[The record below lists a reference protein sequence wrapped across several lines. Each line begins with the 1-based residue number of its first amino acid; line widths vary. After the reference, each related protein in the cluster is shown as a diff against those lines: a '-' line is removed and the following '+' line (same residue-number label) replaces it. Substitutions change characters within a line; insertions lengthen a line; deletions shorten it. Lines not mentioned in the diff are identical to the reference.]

1 MKPFKKYHIS
11 IGSNIG
17 DRLQNLQNA
26 IDLIHLEISIVCSI
40 SSVYRTNAV
49 GFKGDYFYNI
59 CISFFSNDDHNN
71 VMNSL
76 LDIEKKLGRTRGSNN
91 VYESRVIDL
100 DMLLIEDEIVNN
112 NLLTIPHPSMHLR
125 EFVLIPLNDIDPNIN
140 HPIFNKNAIE
150 LLKLCEG
157 NNKVEKIKDKLSN
170 PKDKFNISNF
180 KYIAIEGNIGAGK
193 SSLAKMISV
202 DFNSKLILERFAD
215 NPFLPKFYEEP
226 DRYAFTLEMSFLAE
240 RYQQITDD
248 LSQLNIFNDSIISD
262 YDIFKSLIFS
272 KITLS
277 DDEFALY
284 RKLFFSMYKD
294 ILKPDLYIY
303 LNQNVDRLK
312 ENIKKRGRDYEQNID
327 KKYLNNIN
335 SGYLDFHK
343 SQTDLNIKII
353 DINDLDFVNNRIDYL
368 SILSSICE

>member
-1 MKPFKKYHIS
+1 MKSFNKYHIS

-17 DRLQNLQNA
+17 DKLQNLQDA
-26 IDLIHLEISIVCSI
+26 IDLIHLEISIVSSI
-40 SSVYRTNAV
+40 SPIYKTKAV
-49 GFKGDYFYNI
+49 GFEGDDFYNI
-59 CISFFSNDDHNN
+59 CISFFSNDDPNN
-71 VMNSL
+71 ILQSL
-76 LDIEKKLGRTRGSNN
+76 LNIETKLGRTRSDKN
-91 VYESRVIDL
+91 VYESRIIDL
-100 DMLLIEDEIVNN
+100 DIILIEDQVINN
-112 NLLTIPHPSMHLR
+112 NLLTVPHPSMHLR
-125 EFVLIPLNDIDPNIN
+125 EFVLAPLNDIDPNIN
-140 HPIFNKNAIE
+140 HPILNKNSNE
-150 LLKLCEG
+150 LLKSCKG
-157 NNKVEKIKDKLSN
+157 SNVEKLSKVLSN
-170 PKDKFNISNF
+170 PKDQFNISKF

-193 SSLAKMISV
+193 TSLAKKISI

-215 NPFLPKFYEEP
+215 NPFLPKFYEDP

-248 LSQLNIFNDSIISD
+248 LSQLNIFSDSIVSD

-277 DDEFALY
+277 EDEFALY

-303 LNQNVDRLK
+303 LNQNIDRLK

-327 KKYLNNIN
+327 SKYLKNIN

-343 SQTDLNIKII
+343 TQTDLNIKII
-353 DINDLDFVNNRIDYL
+353 DINNMDFVNNRIDYL
-368 SILSSICE
+368 NILKSICQ

>member
-1 MKPFKKYHIS
+1 MKSFNKYHIS

-17 DRLQNLQNA
+17 DRLQNLQDA
-26 IDLIHLEISIVCSI
+26 IDLIHLEISIVTSI
-40 SSVYRTNAV
+40 SPIYQTKAV
-49 GFKGDYFYNI
+49 GFEGDDFYNI
-59 CISFFSNDDHNN
+59 CISFFSNDDPNN
-71 VMNSL
+71 L
-76 LDIEKKLGRTRGSNN
+76 LQTLLNIETKLGRTRSDKN
-91 VYESRVIDL
+91 VYESRIIDL
-100 DMLLIEDEIVNN
+100 DIILIEDQVINN
-112 NLLTIPHPSMHLR
+112 NLLTVPHPSMHLR
-125 EFVLIPLNDIDPNIN
+125 EFVLAPLNDIDPNIN
-140 HPIFNKNAIE
+140 HPILNKNSNE
-150 LLKLCEG
+150 LLKSCKD
-157 NNKVEKIKDKLSN
+157 NNIKKLSKVLSN
-170 PKDKFNISNF
+170 PKDQFNISKF

-193 SSLAKMISV
+193 TSLAKKISI

-248 LSQLNIFNDSIISD
+248 LSQLNIFSDSIVSD

-277 DDEFALY
+277 EDEFALY

-303 LNQNVDRLK
+303 LNQNIDRLK

-327 KKYLNNIN
+327 SKYLKNIN

-343 SQTDLNIKII
+343 TQTDLNIKII
-353 DINDLDFVNNRIDYL
+353 DINNMDFVNNRIDYL
-368 SILSSICE
+368 NLLKSICQ

>member
-1 MKPFKKYHIS
+1 MKSFNKYHIS

-17 DRLQNLQNA
+17 DKLQNLQDA
-26 IDLIHLEISIVCSI
+26 IDLIHLEISIVTSI
-40 SSVYRTNAV
+40 SPIYQTKAV
-49 GFKGDYFYNI
+49 GFEGDDFYNI
-59 CISFFSNDDHNN
+59 CISFFSNDDPNN
-71 VMNSL
+71 L
-76 LDIEKKLGRTRGSNN
+76 LQTLLNIETKLGRTRSDKN
-91 VYESRVIDL
+91 VYESRIIDL
-100 DMLLIEDEIVNN
+100 DIILIEDQVINN
-112 NLLTIPHPSMHLR
+112 NLLTVPHPSLHLR
-125 EFVLIPLNDIDPNIN
+125 EFVLAPLNDIDPNIN
-140 HPIFNKNAIE
+140 HPILNKNSNE
-150 LLKLCEG
+150 LLKSCKD
-157 NNKVEKIKDKLSN
+157 NNIKKLSKVLSN
-170 PKDKFNISNF
+170 PKDQFNISKF

-193 SSLAKMISV
+193 TSLAKKISI

-248 LSQLNIFNDSIISD
+248 LSQLNIFSDSIVSD

-277 DDEFALY
+277 EDEFALY

-303 LNQNVDRLK
+303 LNQNIDRLK

-327 KKYLNNIN
+327 SKYLKNIN

-343 SQTDLNIKII
+343 TQTDLNIKII
-353 DINDLDFVNNRIDYL
+353 DINNMDFVNNRIDYL
-368 SILSSICE
+368 SLLKSICQ

>member
-1 MKPFKKYHIS
+1 MKSFNKYHIS

-17 DRLQNLQNA
+17 DRLQNLQDA
-26 IDLIHLEISIVCSI
+26 IDLIHLEISIVTSI
-40 SSVYRTNAV
+40 SPIYQTKAV
-49 GFKGDYFYNI
+49 GFEGDDFYNI
-59 CISFFSNDDHNN
+59 CISFFSNDDPNN
-71 VMNSL
+71 L
-76 LDIEKKLGRTRGSNN
+76 LQTLLNIETKLGRTRSDKN
-91 VYESRVIDL
+91 VYESRIIDL
-100 DMLLIEDEIVNN
+100 DIILIEDQVINN
-112 NLLTIPHPSMHLR
+112 NLLTVPHPSMHLR
-125 EFVLIPLNDIDPNIN
+125 EFVLAPLNDIDPNIN
-140 HPIFNKNAIE
+140 HPILNKNSNE
-150 LLKLCEG
+150 LLKSCKG
-157 NNKVEKIKDKLSN
+157 SNVEKLSKVLSN
-170 PKDKFNISNF
+170 PKDQFNISKF

-193 SSLAKMISV
+193 TSLAKKISI

-215 NPFLPKFYEEP
+215 NPFLPKFYEDP

-248 LSQLNIFNDSIISD
+248 LSQLNIFSDSIVSD

-277 DDEFALY
+277 EDEFALY

-303 LNQNVDRLK
+303 LNQNIDRLK

-327 KKYLNNIN
+327 SKYLKNIN

-343 SQTDLNIKII
+343 TQTDLNIKII
-353 DINDLDFVNNRIDYL
+353 DINNMDFVNNRIDYL
-368 SILSSICE
+368 NILKSICQ

>member
-1 MKPFKKYHIS
+1 MKSFNKYHIS

-26 IDLIHLEISIVCSI
+26 IDLIHLEISIVTSI
-40 SSVYRTNAV
+40 SPIYKTKAV
-49 GFKGDYFYNI
+49 GFKGDDFYNI
-59 CISFFSNDDHNN
+59 CISFFSNDDPNN
-71 VMNSL
+71 LLQSL
-76 LDIEKKLGRTRGSNN
+76 LSIETKLGRTRSDKN
-91 VYESRVIDL
+91 VYESRTIDL
-100 DMLLIEDEIVNN
+100 DIILIEDQIINN
-112 NLLTIPHPSMHLR
+112 NLLTVPHPSMHLR
-125 EFVLIPLNDIDPNIN
+125 EFVLAPLNDIDPNIN
-140 HPIFNKNAIE
+140 HPILNKNSNE
-150 LLKLCEG
+150 LLKSCKG
-157 NNKVEKIKDKLSN
+157 SNVEKLSKVLSN
-170 PKDKFNISNF
+170 PKDQFNISKF

-193 SSLAKMISV
+193 TSLAKKISI

-240 RYQQITDD
+240 RYQQITVDF
-248 LSQLNIFNDSIISD
+248 SQLNIFSDSIVSD

-272 KITLS
+272 KITLRE
-277 DDEFALY
+277 DEFALY

-303 LNQNVDRLK
+303 LNQNIDRLK

-327 KKYLNNIN
+327 SKYLKNIN

-343 SQTDLNIKII
+343 TQTDLNIKII
-353 DINDLDFVNNRIDYL
+353 DINNMDFLNNRIDYL
-368 SILSSICE
+368 NILKSICQ

>member
-1 MKPFKKYHIS
+1 MKSFNKYHIS

-26 IDLIHLEISIVCSI
+26 IDLIHLEISIISSI
-40 SSVYRTNAV
+40 SPIYKTKAV
-49 GFKGDYFYNI
+49 GFNGDDFYNI
-59 CISFFSNDDHNN
+59 CISFFSNDDPNN
-71 VMNSL
+71 LLQSL
-76 LDIEKKLGRTRGSNN
+76 LNIEGKLGRTRNNKN
-91 VYESRVIDL
+91 VYESRTIDL
-100 DMLLIEDEIVNN
+100 DIILIEDQIINN
-112 NLLTIPHPSMHLR
+112 NLLTVPHPSMHLR
-125 EFVLIPLNDIDPNIN
+125 EFVLAPLNDIDPNIN
-140 HPIFNKNAIE
+140 HPILNKNSNE
-150 LLKLCEG
+150 LLKLCKSG
-157 NNKVEKIKDKLSN
+157 HIEKLREILTN
-170 PKDKFNISNF
+170 PKHQFDISKF

-193 SSLAKMISV
+193 TSLAKKISI

-215 NPFLPKFYEEP
+215 NPFLPKFYEDP

-248 LSQLNIFNDSIISD
+248 LSQLNIFNDSIVSD

-277 DDEFALY
+277 EDEFALY

-303 LNQNVDRLK
+303 LNQNIDRLK

-327 KKYLNNIN
+327 SKYLKSIN

-343 SQTDLNIKII
+343 TQTDLNIKII
-353 DINDLDFVNNRIDYL
+353 DINNMDFVNNRIDYL
-368 SILSSICE
+368 SILKSICQ

>member
-1 MKPFKKYHIS
+1 MKSFNKYHIS

-26 IDLIHLEISIVCSI
+26 IDLIHLEISIISSI
-40 SSVYRTNAV
+40 SPIYRTKAV
-49 GFKGDYFYNI
+49 GFNGDDFYNI
-59 CISFFSNDDHNN
+59 CISFFSNDDPNN
-71 VMNSL
+71 LLQSL
-76 LDIEKKLGRTRGSNN
+76 LNIEGKLGRTRNNKN
-91 VYESRVIDL
+91 VYESRTIDL
-100 DMLLIEDEIVNN
+100 DIILIEDQIINN
-112 NLLTIPHPSMHLR
+112 NLLTVPHPSMHLR
-125 EFVLIPLNDIDPNIN
+125 EFVLAPLNDIDPNIN
-140 HPIFNKNAIE
+140 HPILNKNSNE
-150 LLKLCEG
+150 LLKSCESG
-157 NNKVEKIKDKLSN
+157 DVEKLREILTN
-170 PKDKFNISNF
+170 PKDQFDISKF

-193 SSLAKMISV
+193 TSLAKKISI

-215 NPFLPKFYEEP
+215 NPFLPKFYEDP

-248 LSQLNIFNDSIISD
+248 LSQLNIFNDSIVSD

-277 DDEFALY
+277 EDEFALY

-303 LNQNVDRLK
+303 LNQNIDRLK

-327 KKYLNNIN
+327 SKYLKSIN

-343 SQTDLNIKII
+343 TQTDLNIKII
-353 DINDLDFVNNRIDYL
+353 DINNMDFVNNRIDYL
-368 SILSSICE
+368 SILKSICQ

>member
-1 MKPFKKYHIS
+1 MKSFNKYHIS

-17 DRLQNLQNA
+17 DKLQNLQDA
-26 IDLIHLEISIVCSI
+26 IDLIHLEISIVTSI
-40 SSVYRTNAV
+40 SPIYQTKAV
-49 GFKGDYFYNI
+49 GFEGDDFYNI
-59 CISFFSNDDHNN
+59 CISFFSNDDPNN
-71 VMNSL
+71 L
-76 LDIEKKLGRTRGSNN
+76 LQTLLNIETKLGRTRSDKN
-91 VYESRVIDL
+91 VYESRIIDL
-100 DMLLIEDEIVNN
+100 DIILIEDQVINN
-112 NLLTIPHPSMHLR
+112 NLLTVPHPSMHLR
-125 EFVLIPLNDIDPNIN
+125 EFVLAPLNDIDPNIN
-140 HPIFNKNAIE
+140 HPILNKNSNE
-150 LLKLCEG
+150 LLKSCKG
-157 NNKVEKIKDKLSN
+157 SNVEKLSKVLSN
-170 PKDKFNISNF
+170 PKDQFNISKF

-193 SSLAKMISV
+193 TSLAKKISI

-215 NPFLPKFYEEP
+215 NPFLPKFYEDP

-248 LSQLNIFNDSIISD
+248 LSQLNIFSDSIVSD

-277 DDEFALY
+277 EDEFALY

-303 LNQNVDRLK
+303 LNQNIDRLK

-327 KKYLNNIN
+327 SKYLKNIN

-343 SQTDLNIKII
+343 TQTDLNIKII
-353 DINDLDFVNNRIDYL
+353 DINNMDFVNNRIDYL
-368 SILSSICE
+368 NILKSICQ

>member
-1 MKPFKKYHIS
+1 MKSFNKYHIS

-17 DRLQNLQNA
+17 DRLQNLQDA
-26 IDLIHLEISIVCSI
+26 IDLIHLEISIVTSI
-40 SSVYRTNAV
+40 SPIYQTKAV
-49 GFKGDYFYNI
+49 GFEGDDFYNI
-59 CISFFSNDDHNN
+59 CISFFSNDDPNN
-71 VMNSL
+71 L
-76 LDIEKKLGRTRGSNN
+76 LQTLLNIETKLGRTRSDKN
-91 VYESRVIDL
+91 VYESRIIDL
-100 DMLLIEDEIVNN
+100 DIILIEDQVIIN
-112 NLLTIPHPSMHLR
+112 NLLTVPHPSMHLR
-125 EFVLIPLNDIDPNIN
+125 EFVLAPLNDIDPNIN
-140 HPIFNKNAIE
+140 HPILNKNSNE
-150 LLKLCEG
+150 LLKSCKD
-157 NNKVEKIKDKLSN
+157 NNIKKLSKVLSN
-170 PKDKFNISNF
+170 PKDQFNISKF

-193 SSLAKMISV
+193 TSLAKKISI

-248 LSQLNIFNDSIISD
+248 LSQLNIFSDSIVSD

-277 DDEFALY
+277 EDEFALY

-303 LNQNVDRLK
+303 LNQNIDRLK

-327 KKYLNNIN
+327 SKYLKNIN

-343 SQTDLNIKII
+343 TQTDLNIKII
-353 DINDLDFVNNRIDYL
+353 DINNMDFVNNRIDYL
-368 SILSSICE
+368 SLLKSICQ

>member
-1 MKPFKKYHIS
+1 MKSFNKYHIS

-26 IDLIHLEISIVCSI
+26 IDLIHLEISIISSI
-40 SSVYRTNAV
+40 SPIYKTKAV
-49 GFKGDYFYNI
+49 GFNGDDFYNI
-59 CISFFSNDDHNN
+59 CISFFSNDDPNN
-71 VMNSL
+71 LLQSL
-76 LDIEKKLGRTRGSNN
+76 LNIEGKLGRTRNNKN
-91 VYESRVIDL
+91 VYESRTIDL
-100 DMLLIEDEIVNN
+100 DIILIEDQIINN
-112 NLLTIPHPSMHLR
+112 NLLTVPHPSMHLR
-125 EFVLIPLNDIDPNIN
+125 EFVLAPLNDIDPNIN
-140 HPIFNKNAIE
+140 HPILNKNSNE
-150 LLKLCEG
+150 LLKSCESG
-157 NNKVEKIKDKLSN
+157 DVEKLREILTN
-170 PKDKFNISNF
+170 PKDQFDISKF

-193 SSLAKMISV
+193 TSLAKKISI

-215 NPFLPKFYEEP
+215 NPFLPKFYEDP

-248 LSQLNIFNDSIISD
+248 LSQLNIFNDSIVSD

-277 DDEFALY
+277 EDEFALY
-284 RKLFFSMYKD
+284 RRLFFSMYKD

-303 LNQNVDRLK
+303 LNQNIDRLK

-327 KKYLNNIN
+327 SKYLKSIN

-343 SQTDLNIKII
+343 TQTDLNIKII
-353 DINDLDFVNNRIDYL
+353 DINNMDFVNNRIDYL
-368 SILSSICE
+368 SILKSICQ

>member
-1 MKPFKKYHIS
+1 MKSFNKYHIS

-17 DRLQNLQNA
+17 DKLQNLQDA
-26 IDLIHLEISIVCSI
+26 IDLIHLEISIVSSI
-40 SSVYRTNAV
+40 SPIYKTKAV
-49 GFKGDYFYNI
+49 GFKGDDFHNI
-59 CISFFSNDDHNN
+59 CISFFSNDDPNN
-71 VMNSL
+71 ILQSL
-76 LDIEKKLGRTRGSNN
+76 LNIEIKLGRTRSDKN
-91 VYESRVIDL
+91 VYESRIIDL
-100 DMLLIEDEIVNN
+100 DIILIEDQVINN
-112 NLLTIPHPSMHLR
+112 NLLTVPHPSMHLR
-125 EFVLIPLNDIDPNIN
+125 EFVLAPLNDIDPNIN
-140 HPIFNKNAIE
+140 HPILNKNSNE
-150 LLKLCEG
+150 LLKSCKG
-157 NNKVEKIKDKLSN
+157 SNVEKLSKVLSN
-170 PKDKFNISNF
+170 PKDQFNISKF

-193 SSLAKMISV
+193 TSLAKKISI

-215 NPFLPKFYEEP
+215 NPFLPKFYEDP

-248 LSQLNIFNDSIISD
+248 LSQLNIFSDSIVSD

-277 DDEFALY
+277 EDEFALY

-303 LNQNVDRLK
+303 LNQNIDRLK

-327 KKYLNNIN
+327 SKYLKNIN

-343 SQTDLNIKII
+343 TQTDLNIKII
-353 DINDLDFVNNRIDYL
+353 DINNMDFINNRIDYL
-368 SILSSICE
+368 NILKSICQ

>member
-1 MKPFKKYHIS
+1 MKSFNKYHIS

-26 IDLIHLEISIVCSI
+26 IDLIHLEISIVTSI
-40 SSVYRTNAV
+40 SPIYKTKAI
-49 GFKGDYFYNI
+49 GFKGDDFYNI
-59 CISFFSNDDHNN
+59 CISFFSNDDPNN
-71 VMNSL
+71 LLQSL
-76 LDIEKKLGRTRGSNN
+76 LSIETKLGRTRSDKN
-91 VYESRVIDL
+91 VYESRTIDL
-100 DMLLIEDEIVNN
+100 DIILIEDQIINN
-112 NLLTIPHPSMHLR
+112 NLLTVPHPSMHLR
-125 EFVLIPLNDIDPNIN
+125 EFVLAPLNDIDPNIN
-140 HPIFNKNAIE
+140 HPILNKNSNE
-150 LLKLCEG
+150 LLKSCKG
-157 NNKVEKIKDKLSN
+157 SNVEKLSKVLSN
-170 PKDKFNISNF
+170 PKDQFNISKF

-193 SSLAKMISV
+193 TSLAKKISI

-248 LSQLNIFNDSIISD
+248 LSQLNIFSDSIVSD

-277 DDEFALY
+277 EDEFALY

-303 LNQNVDRLK
+303 LNQNIERLK

-327 KKYLNNIN
+327 SKYLKNIN

-343 SQTDLNIKII
+343 TQTDLNIKII
-353 DINDLDFVNNRIDYL
+353 DINNMDFLNNRIDYL
-368 SILSSICE
+368 NILKSICQ

>member
-1 MKPFKKYHIS
+1 MKSFNKYHIS

-26 IDLIHLEISIVCSI
+26 IDLIHLEISIISSI
-40 SSVYRTNAV
+40 SPIYKTKAV
-49 GFKGDYFYNI
+49 GFNGDDFYNI
-59 CISFFSNDDHNN
+59 CISFFSNDDPNN
-71 VMNSL
+71 LLQSL
-76 LDIEKKLGRTRGSNN
+76 LNIEEKLGRTRSDKN
-91 VYESRVIDL
+91 VYESRTIDL
-100 DMLLIEDEIVNN
+100 DIILIEDQIINN
-112 NLLTIPHPSMHLR
+112 NLLTVPHPSMHLR
-125 EFVLIPLNDIDPNIN
+125 EFVLAPLNDIDPNIN
-140 HPIFNKNAIE
+140 HPILNKNSNE
-150 LLKLCEG
+150 LLKSCESG
-157 NNKVEKIKDKLSN
+157 DVEKLREILTN
-170 PKDKFNISNF
+170 PKDQFDISKF

-193 SSLAKMISV
+193 TSLAKKISI

-215 NPFLPKFYEEP
+215 NPFLPKFYEDP

-248 LSQLNIFNDSIISD
+248 LSQLNIFNDSIVSD

-277 DDEFALY
+277 EDEFALY

-303 LNQNVDRLK
+303 LNQNIDRLK

-327 KKYLNNIN
+327 SKYLKSIN

-343 SQTDLNIKII
+343 TQTDLNIKII
-353 DINDLDFVNNRIDYL
+353 DINNMDFVNNRIDYL
-368 SILSSICE
+368 SILKSICQ

>member
-1 MKPFKKYHIS
+1 MKSFNKYHIS

-17 DRLQNLQNA
+17 DRLQNLQDA
-26 IDLIHLEISIVCSI
+26 IDLIHLEISIVTSI
-40 SSVYRTNAV
+40 SPIYQTKAV
-49 GFKGDYFYNI
+49 GFEGDDFYNI
-59 CISFFSNDDHNN
+59 CISFFSNDDPNN
-71 VMNSL
+71 ILQSL
-76 LDIEKKLGRTRGSNN
+76 LNIETKLGRTRSDKN
-91 VYESRVIDL
+91 VYESRIIDL
-100 DMLLIEDEIVNN
+100 DIILIEDQVINN
-112 NLLTIPHPSMHLR
+112 NLLTVPHPSMHLR
-125 EFVLIPLNDIDPNIN
+125 EFVLAPLNDIDPNIN
-140 HPIFNKNAIE
+140 HPILNKNSNE
-150 LLKLCEG
+150 LLKSCKD
-157 NNKVEKIKDKLSN
+157 NNIKKLSKVLSN
-170 PKDKFNISNF
+170 PKDQFNISKF

-193 SSLAKMISV
+193 TSLAKKISI

-215 NPFLPKFYEEP
+215 NPFLPKFYEDP

-248 LSQLNIFNDSIISD
+248 LSQLNIFSDSIVSD

-277 DDEFALY
+277 EDEFALY

-303 LNQNVDRLK
+303 LNQNIDRLK

-327 KKYLNNIN
+327 SKYLKNIN

-343 SQTDLNIKII
+343 TQTDLNIKII
-353 DINDLDFVNNRIDYL
+353 DINNMDFVNNRIDYL
-368 SILSSICE
+368 SLLKSICQ

>member
-1 MKPFKKYHIS
+1 MKSFNKYHIS

-17 DRLQNLQNA
+17 DKLQNLQDA
-26 IDLIHLEISIVCSI
+26 IDLIHLEISIVSSI
-40 SSVYRTNAV
+40 SPIYKTKAV
-49 GFKGDYFYNI
+49 AFEGDDFYNI
-59 CISFFSNDDHNN
+59 CISFFSNDDPNN
-71 VMNSL
+71 ILQSL
-76 LDIEKKLGRTRGSNN
+76 LNIETKLGRTRSDKN
-91 VYESRVIDL
+91 VFESRKIDL
-100 DMLLIEDEIVNN
+100 DIILIEDQVISN
-112 NLLTIPHPSMHLR
+112 NLLTVPHPSMHLR
-125 EFVLIPLNDIDPNIN
+125 EFVLAPLNDIDPNIN
-140 HPIFNKNAIE
+140 HPILNKNSNE
-150 LLKLCEG
+150 LLKSCKG
-157 NNKVEKIKDKLSN
+157 SNVEKLSKVLSN
-170 PKDKFNISNF
+170 PKDQFNISKF

-193 SSLAKMISV
+193 TSLAKKISI

-215 NPFLPKFYEEP
+215 NPFLPKFYEDP

-248 LSQLNIFNDSIISD
+248 LSQLNIFSDSIVSD

-277 DDEFALY
+277 EDEFALY

-303 LNQNVDRLK
+303 LNQNIDRLK

-327 KKYLNNIN
+327 SKYLKNIN

-343 SQTDLNIKII
+343 TQTDLNIKII
-353 DINDLDFVNNRIDYL
+353 DINNMDFVNNRIDYL
-368 SILSSICE
+368 NILKSICQ

>member
-1 MKPFKKYHIS
+1 MKSFNKYHIS

-26 IDLIHLEISIVCSI
+26 IDLIHLEISIISSI
-40 SSVYRTNAV
+40 SPIYKTKAV
-49 GFKGDYFYNI
+49 GFNGDDFYNI
-59 CISFFSNDDHNN
+59 CISFFSNDDPNN
-71 VMNSL
+71 LLQSL
-76 LDIEKKLGRTRGSNN
+76 LNIEEKLGRTRSDNN
-91 VYESRVIDL
+91 IYESRTIDL
-100 DMLLIEDEIVNN
+100 DIILIEDQIINN
-112 NLLTIPHPSMHLR
+112 NLLTVPHPSMHLR
-125 EFVLIPLNDIDPNIN
+125 EFVLAPLNDIDPNIN
-140 HPIFNKNAIE
+140 HPILNKNSNE
-150 LLKLCEG
+150 LLKSCESG
-157 NNKVEKIKDKLSN
+157 DVEKLREILNN
-170 PKDKFNISNF
+170 PKDQFDISKF

-193 SSLAKMISV
+193 TSLAKKISI

-215 NPFLPKFYEEP
+215 NPFLPKFYEDP

-248 LSQLNIFNDSIISD
+248 LSQLNIFNDSIVSD

-277 DDEFALY
+277 EDEFALY

-303 LNQNVDRLK
+303 LNQNIDRLK

-327 KKYLNNIN
+327 SKYLKNIN

-343 SQTDLNIKII
+343 TQN
-353 DINDLDFVNNRIDYL
+353 NFVL
-368 SILSSICE
+368 HP

>member
-1 MKPFKKYHIS
+1 MKSFNKYHIS

-17 DRLQNLQNA
+17 DKLQNLQDA
-26 IDLIHLEISIVCSI
+26 IDLIHLEISIVSSI
-40 SSVYRTNAV
+40 SSIYKTKAV
-49 GFKGDYFYNI
+49 GFKGDDFYNI
-59 CISFFSNDDHNN
+59 CISFFSNDDPNDLLQ
-71 VMNSL
+71 SL
-76 LDIEKKLGRTRGSNN
+76 LNIEAKLGRTRSDKN
-91 VYESRVIDL
+91 VYESRIIDL
-100 DMLLIEDEIVNN
+100 DIILIEDQVIKN
-112 NLLTIPHPSMHLR
+112 NLLTVPHPSMHLR
-125 EFVLIPLNDIDPNIN
+125 EFVLAPLNDIDPNIN
-140 HPIFNKNAIE
+140 HPILNKTSNE
-150 LLKLCEG
+150 LLKLCKSG
-157 NNKVEKIKDKLSN
+157 DVEKLREILTN
-170 PKDKFNISNF
+170 PKDQFDISKF

-193 SSLAKMISV
+193 TSLAKKISI

-215 NPFLPKFYEEP
+215 NPFLPKFYEDP

-248 LSQLNIFNDSIISD
+248 LSQLNIFNDSIVSD

-277 DDEFALY
+277 EDEFALY

-303 LNQNVDRLK
+303 LNQNIDRLK

-327 KKYLNNIN
+327 SKYLKNIN

-343 SQTDLNIKII
+343 TQTDLNIKII
-353 DINDLDFVNNRIDYL
+353 DINNMDFVNNRIDYL
-368 SILSSICE
+368 SILKSICQ

>member
-1 MKPFKKYHIS
+1 
-11 IGSNIG
+11 
-17 DRLQNLQNA
+17 
-26 IDLIHLEISIVCSI
+26 
-40 SSVYRTNAV
+40 
-49 GFKGDYFYNI
+49 
-59 CISFFSNDDHNN
+59 
-71 VMNSL
+71 MNSL

-112 NLLTIPHPSMHLR
+112 NLLTIPHHSMHLR

-303 LNQNVDRLK
+303 LYQNT
-312 ENIKKRGRDYEQNID
+312 
-327 KKYLNNIN
+327 
-335 SGYLDFHK
+335 SMTCK
-343 SQTDLNIKII
+343 SQG
-353 DINDLDFVNNRIDYL
+353 V
-368 SILSSICE
+368 LSSQNATTSCRLAQFLLIE

>member
-1 MKPFKKYHIS
+1 MKSFNKYHIS

-17 DRLQNLQNA
+17 DRLQNLQDA
-26 IDLIHLEISIVCSI
+26 IDLIHLEISIVTSI
-40 SSVYRTNAV
+40 SPIYQTKAV
-49 GFKGDYFYNI
+49 GFEGDDFYNI
-59 CISFFSNDDHNN
+59 CISFFSNDDPNN
-71 VMNSL
+71 L
-76 LDIEKKLGRTRGSNN
+76 LQTLLNIETKLGRTRSDKN
-91 VYESRVIDL
+91 VYESRIIDL
-100 DMLLIEDEIVNN
+100 DIILIEDQVINN
-112 NLLTIPHPSMHLR
+112 NLLTVPHPSMHLR
-125 EFVLIPLNDIDPNIN
+125 EFVLAPLNDIDPNIN
-140 HPIFNKNAIE
+140 HPILNKNSNE
-150 LLKLCEG
+150 LLKSCKD
-157 NNKVEKIKDKLSN
+157 NNIKKLSKVLSN
-170 PKDKFNISNF
+170 PKDQFNISKF

-193 SSLAKMISV
+193 TSLAKKISI

-248 LSQLNIFNDSIISD
+248 LSQLNIFSDSIVSD

-277 DDEFALY
+277 EDEFALY

-303 LNQNVDRLK
+303 LNQNIDRLK

-327 KKYLNNIN
+327 SKYLKNIN

-343 SQTDLNIKII
+343 TQTDLNIKII
-353 DINDLDFVNNRIDYL
+353 DINNMDFVNNRIDYL
-368 SILSSICE
+368 SILKSICQ

>member
-1 MKPFKKYHIS
+1 MKSFNKYHIS

-26 IDLIHLEISIVCSI
+26 IDLIHLEISIISSI
-40 SSVYRTNAV
+40 SPIYKTKAV
-49 GFKGDYFYNI
+49 GFNGDDFYNI
-59 CISFFSNDDHNN
+59 CISFFSNDDPNN
-71 VMNSL
+71 LLQSL
-76 LDIEKKLGRTRGSNN
+76 LNIEGKLGRTRNNKN
-91 VYESRVIDL
+91 VYESRTIDL
-100 DMLLIEDEIVNN
+100 DIILIEDQIINN
-112 NLLTIPHPSMHLR
+112 NLLTVPHPSMHLR
-125 EFVLIPLNDIDPNIN
+125 EFVLAPLNDIDPNIN
-140 HPIFNKNAIE
+140 HPILNKNSNE
-150 LLKLCEG
+150 LLKSCESG
-157 NNKVEKIKDKLSN
+157 DVEKLREILNN
-170 PKDKFNISNF
+170 PKDQFDISKF

-193 SSLAKMISV
+193 TSLAKKISI

-215 NPFLPKFYEEP
+215 NPFLPKFYEDP

-248 LSQLNIFNDSIISD
+248 LSQLNIFNDSIVSD

-277 DDEFALY
+277 EDEFALY

-303 LNQNVDRLK
+303 LNQNIDRLK

-327 KKYLNNIN
+327 SKYLKSIN

-343 SQTDLNIKII
+343 TQTDLNIKII
-353 DINDLDFVNNRIDYL
+353 DINNMDFVNNRIDYL
-368 SILSSICE
+368 SILKSICQ

>member
-1 MKPFKKYHIS
+1 MKSFNKYHIS

-26 IDLIHLEISIVCSI
+26 IDLIHLEISIVTSI
-40 SSVYRTNAV
+40 SPIYKTKAV
-49 GFKGDYFYNI
+49 GFKGDDFYNI
-59 CISFFSNDDHNN
+59 CISFFSNDDPNN
-71 VMNSL
+71 LLQSL
-76 LDIEKKLGRTRGSNN
+76 LNIETKLGRTRSDKN
-91 VYESRVIDL
+91 VYESRTIDL
-100 DMLLIEDEIVNN
+100 DIILIEDQIINN
-112 NLLTIPHPSMHLR
+112 NLLTVPHPSMHLR
-125 EFVLIPLNDIDPNIN
+125 EFVLAPLNDIDPNIN
-140 HPIFNKNAIE
+140 HPILNKNSNE
-150 LLKLCEG
+150 LLKSCKG
-157 NNKVEKIKDKLSN
+157 SNVEKLSKVLSN
-170 PKDKFNISNF
+170 PKDQFNISKF

-193 SSLAKMISV
+193 TSLAKKISI

-248 LSQLNIFNDSIISD
+248 LSQLNIFSDSIVSD

-277 DDEFALY
+277 EDEFALY

-303 LNQNVDRLK
+303 LNQNIERLK
-312 ENIKKRGRDYEQNID
+312 ENIKKRGRDYEQNIYS
-327 KKYLNNIN
+327 KYLKNIN

-343 SQTDLNIKII
+343 TQTDLNIKII
-353 DINDLDFVNNRIDYL
+353 DINNMDFLNNRIDYL
-368 SILSSICE
+368 NILKSICQ

>member
-1 MKPFKKYHIS
+1 MKSFNKYHIS

-26 IDLIHLEISIVCSI
+26 IDLIHLEISIISSI
-40 SSVYRTNAV
+40 SPIYKTKAV
-49 GFKGDYFYNI
+49 GFNGDDFYNI
-59 CISFFSNDDHNN
+59 CISFFSNDDPNN
-71 VMNSL
+71 LLQSL
-76 LDIEKKLGRTRGSNN
+76 LNIEGKLGRTRNNKN
-91 VYESRVIDL
+91 VYESRTIDL
-100 DMLLIEDEIVNN
+100 DIILIEDQIINN
-112 NLLTIPHPSMHLR
+112 NLLTVPHPSMHLR
-125 EFVLIPLNDIDPNIN
+125 EFVLAPLNDIDPNIN
-140 HPIFNKNAIE
+140 HPILNKNSNE
-150 LLKLCEG
+150 LLKSCESG
-157 NNKVEKIKDKLSN
+157 DVEKLREILTN
-170 PKDKFNISNF
+170 PKDQFDISKF

-193 SSLAKMISV
+193 TSLAKKISI

-215 NPFLPKFYEEP
+215 NPFLPKFYEDP

-248 LSQLNIFNDSIISD
+248 LSQLNIFNDSIVSD

-277 DDEFALY
+277 EDEFALY

-303 LNQNVDRLK
+303 LNQNIDRLK

-327 KKYLNNIN
+327 SKYLKSIN

-343 SQTDLNIKII
+343 TQTDLNIKII
-353 DINDLDFVNNRIDYL
+353 DINNMDFVNNRIDYL
-368 SILSSICE
+368 SILKSICQ

>member
-1 MKPFKKYHIS
+1 MKSFNKYHIS

-26 IDLIHLEISIVCSI
+26 IDLIHLEISIISSI
-40 SSVYRTNAV
+40 SPIYKTKAV
-49 GFKGDYFYNI
+49 GFNGDDFYNI
-59 CISFFSNDDHNN
+59 CISFFSNDDPNN
-71 VMNSL
+71 LLQSL
-76 LDIEKKLGRTRGSNN
+76 LNIEEKLGRTRNNKN
-91 VYESRVIDL
+91 VYESRTIDL
-100 DMLLIEDEIVNN
+100 DIILIEDQIINN
-112 NLLTIPHPSMHLR
+112 NLLTVPHPSMHLR
-125 EFVLIPLNDIDPNIN
+125 EFVLAPLNDIDPNIN
-140 HPIFNKNAIE
+140 HPILNKNSNE
-150 LLKLCEG
+150 LLKSCESG
-157 NNKVEKIKDKLSN
+157 DVEKLREILTN
-170 PKDKFNISNF
+170 PKDQFDISKF

-193 SSLAKMISV
+193 TSLAKKISI

-215 NPFLPKFYEEP
+215 NPFLPKFYEDP

-248 LSQLNIFNDSIISD
+248 LSQLNIFNDSIVSD

-277 DDEFALY
+277 EDEFALY

-303 LNQNVDRLK
+303 LNQNIDRLK

-327 KKYLNNIN
+327 SKYLKSIN

-343 SQTDLNIKII
+343 TQTDLNIKII
-353 DINDLDFVNNRIDYL
+353 DINNMDFVNNRIDYL
-368 SILSSICE
+368 SILKSICQ

>member
-1 MKPFKKYHIS
+1 MKSFNKYHIS

-17 DRLQNLQNA
+17 DKLQNLQDA
-26 IDLIHLEISIVCSI
+26 IDLIHLEISIVSSI
-40 SSVYRTNAV
+40 SPIYKTKAV
-49 GFKGDYFYNI
+49 GFEGDDFYNI
-59 CISFFSNDDHNN
+59 CISFFSNDDPNN
-71 VMNSL
+71 ILQSL
-76 LDIEKKLGRTRGSNN
+76 LNIETKLGRTRSDKN
-91 VYESRVIDL
+91 VFESRKIDL
-100 DMLLIEDEIVNN
+100 DIILIEDQVISN
-112 NLLTIPHPSMHLR
+112 NLLTVPHPSMHLR
-125 EFVLIPLNDIDPNIN
+125 EFVLAPLNDIDPNIN
-140 HPIFNKNAIE
+140 HPILNKNSNE
-150 LLKLCEG
+150 LLKSCKG
-157 NNKVEKIKDKLSN
+157 SNVEKLSKVLSN
-170 PKDKFNISNF
+170 PKDQFNISKF

-193 SSLAKMISV
+193 TSLAKKISI

-215 NPFLPKFYEEP
+215 NPFLPKFYEDP

-248 LSQLNIFNDSIISD
+248 LSQLNIFSDSIVSD

-277 DDEFALY
+277 EDEFALY

-303 LNQNVDRLK
+303 LNQNIDRLK

-327 KKYLNNIN
+327 SKYLKNIN

-343 SQTDLNIKII
+343 TQTDLNIKII
-353 DINDLDFVNNRIDYL
+353 DINNMDFVNNRIDYL
-368 SILSSICE
+368 NILKSICQ

>member
-112 NLLTIPHPSMHLR
+112 NLLTIPHHSMHLR

>member
-1 MKPFKKYHIS
+1 MKSFNKYHIS

-26 IDLIHLEISIVCSI
+26 IDLIHLEISIVTSI
-40 SSVYRTNAV
+40 SPIYKTKAV
-49 GFKGDYFYNI
+49 GFKGDDFYNI
-59 CISFFSNDDHNN
+59 CISFFSNDDPNN
-71 VMNSL
+71 LLQSL
-76 LDIEKKLGRTRGSNN
+76 LSIETKLGRTRSDKN
-91 VYESRVIDL
+91 VYESRTIDL
-100 DMLLIEDEIVNN
+100 DIILIEDQIINN
-112 NLLTIPHPSMHLR
+112 NLLTVPHPSMHLR
-125 EFVLIPLNDIDPNIN
+125 EFVLAPLNDIDPNIN
-140 HPIFNKNAIE
+140 HPILNKNSNE
-150 LLKLCEG
+150 LLKSCKVS
-157 NNKVEKIKDKLSN
+157 NVEKLSKVLSN
-170 PKDKFNISNF
+170 PKDQFNISKF

-193 SSLAKMISV
+193 TSLAKKISI

-248 LSQLNIFNDSIISD
+248 LSQLNIFSDSIVSD

-277 DDEFALY
+277 EDEFALY

-303 LNQNVDRLK
+303 LNQNIERLK

-327 KKYLNNIN
+327 SKYLKNIN

-343 SQTDLNIKII
+343 TQTDLNIKII
-353 DINDLDFVNNRIDYL
+353 DINNMDFLNNRIDYL
-368 SILSSICE
+368 NILKSICQ

>member
-1 MKPFKKYHIS
+1 MKSFNKYHIS

-17 DRLQNLQNA
+17 DRLQNLQDA
-26 IDLIHLEISIVCSI
+26 IDLIHLEISIVTSI
-40 SSVYRTNAV
+40 SPIYQTKAV
-49 GFKGDYFYNI
+49 GFEGDDFYNI
-59 CISFFSNDDHNN
+59 CISFFSNDDPNN
-71 VMNSL
+71 L
-76 LDIEKKLGRTRGSNN
+76 LQTLLNIETKLGRTRSDKN
-91 VYESRVIDL
+91 VYESRIIDL
-100 DMLLIEDEIVNN
+100 DIILIEDQVINN
-112 NLLTIPHPSMHLR
+112 NLLTVPHPSMHLR
-125 EFVLIPLNDIDPNIN
+125 EFVLAPLNDIDPNIN
-140 HPIFNKNAIE
+140 HPILNKNSNE
-150 LLKLCEG
+150 LLKSCKD
-157 NNKVEKIKDKLSN
+157 NNIKKLSKVLSN
-170 PKDKFNISNF
+170 PKDQFNISKF

-193 SSLAKMISV
+193 TSLAKKISI

-215 NPFLPKFYEEP
+215 NPFLPKFYEDP

-248 LSQLNIFNDSIISD
+248 LSQLNIFSDSIVSD

-277 DDEFALY
+277 EDEFALY

-303 LNQNVDRLK
+303 LNQNIDRLK

-327 KKYLNNIN
+327 SKYLKNIN

-343 SQTDLNIKII
+343 TQTDLNIKII
-353 DINDLDFVNNRIDYL
+353 DINNMDFVNNRIDYL
-368 SILSSICE
+368 NILKSICQ

>member
-1 MKPFKKYHIS
+1 MKSFNKYHIS

-17 DRLQNLQNA
+17 DRLQNLQDA
-26 IDLIHLEISIVCSI
+26 IDLIHLEISIVTSI
-40 SSVYRTNAV
+40 SPIYQTKAV
-49 GFKGDYFYNI
+49 GFEGDDFYNI
-59 CISFFSNDDHNN
+59 CISFFSNDDPNN
-71 VMNSL
+71 L
-76 LDIEKKLGRTRGSNN
+76 LQTLLNIETKLGRTRSDKN
-91 VYESRVIDL
+91 VYESRIIDL
-100 DMLLIEDEIVNN
+100 DIILIEDQVINN
-112 NLLTIPHPSMHLR
+112 NLLTVPHPSMHLR
-125 EFVLIPLNDIDPNIN
+125 EFVLAPLNDIDPNIN
-140 HPIFNKNAIE
+140 HPILNKNSNE
-150 LLKLCEG
+150 LLKSCKD
-157 NNKVEKIKDKLSN
+157 NNIKKLSKVLSN
-170 PKDKFNISNF
+170 PKDQFNISKF

-193 SSLAKMISV
+193 TSLAKKISI

-248 LSQLNIFNDSIISD
+248 LSQLNIFSDSIVSD

-277 DDEFALY
+277 EDEFALY

-303 LNQNVDRLK
+303 LNQNIDRLK

-327 KKYLNNIN
+327 SKYLKNIN

-343 SQTDLNIKII
+343 TQTDLNIKII
-353 DINDLDFVNNRIDYL
+353 DINDMDFVNNRIDYL
-368 SILSSICE
+368 SLLKSICQ

>member
-11 IGSNIG
+11 IGSNVG

-112 NLLTIPHPSMHLR
+112 NLLTIPHHSMHLR

>member
-1 MKPFKKYHIS
+1 MKSFNKYHIS

-26 IDLIHLEISIVCSI
+26 IDLIHLEISIVTSI
-40 SSVYRTNAV
+40 SPIYKTKAV
-49 GFKGDYFYNI
+49 GFKGDDFYNI
-59 CISFFSNDDHNN
+59 CISFFSNDDPNN
-71 VMNSL
+71 LLQSL
-76 LDIEKKLGRTRGSNN
+76 LSIETKLGRTRSDKN
-91 VYESRVIDL
+91 VYESRTIDL
-100 DMLLIEDEIVNN
+100 DIILIEDQIINN
-112 NLLTIPHPSMHLR
+112 NLLTVPHPSMHFR
-125 EFVLIPLNDIDPNIN
+125 EFVLAPLNDIDPNIN
-140 HPIFNKNAIE
+140 HPILNKNSNE
-150 LLKLCEG
+150 LLKSCKG
-157 NNKVEKIKDKLSN
+157 SNVEKLSKVLSN
-170 PKDKFNISNF
+170 PKDQFNISKF

-193 SSLAKMISV
+193 TSLAKKISI

-248 LSQLNIFNDSIISD
+248 LSQLNIFSDSIVSD

-277 DDEFALY
+277 EDEFALY

-303 LNQNVDRLK
+303 LNQNIERLK

-327 KKYLNNIN
+327 SKYLKNIN

-343 SQTDLNIKII
+343 TQTDLNIKII
-353 DINDLDFVNNRIDYL
+353 DINNMDFLNNRIDYL
-368 SILSSICE
+368 NILKSICQ

>member
-1 MKPFKKYHIS
+1 MKSFNKYHIS

-17 DRLQNLQNA
+17 DRLQNLQDA
-26 IDLIHLEISIVCSI
+26 IDLIHLEISIVSSI
-40 SSVYRTNAV
+40 SPIYKTKAV
-49 GFKGDYFYNI
+49 GFEGDDFYNI
-59 CISFFSNDDHNN
+59 CISFFSNDDPNN
-71 VMNSL
+71 L
-76 LDIEKKLGRTRGSNN
+76 LQTLLNIETKLGRTRSDKN
-91 VYESRVIDL
+91 VYESRIIDL
-100 DMLLIEDEIVNN
+100 DIILIEDQVINN
-112 NLLTIPHPSMHLR
+112 NLLTVPHPSMHLR
-125 EFVLIPLNDIDPNIN
+125 EFVLAPLNDIDPNIN
-140 HPIFNKNAIE
+140 HPILNKNSNE
-150 LLKLCEG
+150 LLKSCKD
-157 NNKVEKIKDKLSN
+157 NNIKKLSKVLSN
-170 PKDKFNISNF
+170 PKDQFNISKF

-193 SSLAKMISV
+193 TSLAKKISI

-248 LSQLNIFNDSIISD
+248 LSQLNIFSDSIVSD

-277 DDEFALY
+277 EDEFALY

-303 LNQNVDRLK
+303 LNQNIDRLK

-327 KKYLNNIN
+327 SKYLKNIN

-343 SQTDLNIKII
+343 TQTDLNIKII
-353 DINDLDFVNNRIDYL
+353 DINNMDFVNNRIDYL
-368 SILSSICE
+368 SLLKSICQ

>member
-1 MKPFKKYHIS
+1 MKSFNKYHIS

-17 DRLQNLQNA
+17 DRLQNLQDA
-26 IDLIHLEISIVCSI
+26 IDLIHLEISIVTSI
-40 SSVYRTNAV
+40 SPIYQTKAV
-49 GFKGDYFYNI
+49 GFEGDDFFNI
-59 CISFFSNDDHNN
+59 CISFFSNDDPNN
-71 VMNSL
+71 L
-76 LDIEKKLGRTRGSNN
+76 LQTLLNIETKLGRTRSDKN
-91 VYESRVIDL
+91 VYESRIIDL
-100 DMLLIEDEIVNN
+100 DIILIEDQVINN
-112 NLLTIPHPSMHLR
+112 NLLTVPHPSMHLR
-125 EFVLIPLNDIDPNIN
+125 EFVLAPLNDIDPNIN
-140 HPIFNKNAIE
+140 HPILNKNSNE
-150 LLKLCEG
+150 LLKSCKD
-157 NNKVEKIKDKLSN
+157 NNIKKLSKVLSN
-170 PKDKFNISNF
+170 PKDQFNISKF

-193 SSLAKMISV
+193 TSLAKKISI

-248 LSQLNIFNDSIISD
+248 LSQLNIFSDSIVSD

-277 DDEFALY
+277 EDEFALY

-303 LNQNVDRLK
+303 LNQNIDRLK

-327 KKYLNNIN
+327 SKYLKNIN

-343 SQTDLNIKII
+343 TQTDLNIKII
-353 DINDLDFVNNRIDYL
+353 DINNMDFVNNRIDYL
-368 SILSSICE
+368 SLLKSICQ